1 MLLTPTR
8 PADRKHWALSTQ
20 RNPNLPAK
28 LAAGEDQ
35 PGNLQVQEELG
46 MTAEASLVT
55 NIDV

>member
-1 MLLTPTR
+1 MLLTLTR

-20 RNPNLPAK
+20 PNPNPLAK
-28 LAAGEDQ
+28 LAAREDQ
-35 PGNLQVQEELG
+35 PRNLLVQEELG